1 MTLKIFS
8 KVIDNLRPYFLHK
21 QHLFR
26 RFPAP
31 IPACAALQQNPFNY
45 FIYNKINKQNP
56 ASSRPAN
63 V

>member
-21 QHLFR
+21 QRLFR

-31 IPACAALQQNPFNY
+31 IPACAALQQ
-45 FIYNKINKQNP
+45 K
-56 ASSRPAN
+56 S

>member
-21 QHLFR
+21 QHLLR
-26 RFPAP
+26 RIPAP
-31 IPACAALQQNPFNY
+31 IHACAALQQ
-45 FIYNKINKQNP
+45 K
-56 ASSRPAN
+56 S